1 MCMEVLLGIH
11 GVWDVIDPSS
21 TDAKQNNIVKGL
33 LFQAVTE
40 DVILQIGNLATGKE
54 MWDAIK
60 SRNLRA
66 DRVRETRPQTVTFD
80 VESLKMMDNDTIDE
94 FASKLSGIVFVSE
107 TLAEAI
113 PQQKLV

>member
-1 MCMEVLLGIH
+1 MSMEVLLGIH
-11 GVWDVIDPSS
+11 GVWDVIDPGS

-60 SRNLRA
+60 YRNLWT
-66 DRVRETRPQTVTFD
+66 DRVREAHLQTLTSEF
-80 VESLKMMDNDTIDE
+80 ESLKMMDNETIDE
-94 FASKLSGIVFVSE
+94 FTSKLLGIVSVLA
-107 TLAEAI
+107 TLGKSNIAS
-113 PQQKLV
+113 